1 MAVTSARRTFTATI
15 ARTNGHGFQTLEQ
28 PGTWLNLSKFDQ
40 PPLVIPP
47 AGTVVR
53 LTLDGSG
60 FVRGIEPADGADL
73 PQPQLPLGVD
83 AAARPSVTT
92 SITRLAVLKAAARL
106 LAGTPDASV
115 DQVLEVADTFERWV
129 ERVG

>member
-1 MAVTSARRTFTATI
+1 MAATSAKRTFTATI

-40 PPLVIPP
+40 PPLAIPP
-47 AGTVVR
+47 TGTVVR

-60 FVRGIEPADGADL
+60 FVRGIEPQEGADA
-73 PQPQLPLGVD
+73 PQPPLPLLGD

-92 SITRLAVLKAAARL
+92 STTRLAVLKAAARL
-106 LAGTPDASV
+106 LAGKPDA
-115 DQVLEVADTFERWV
+115 TFDYVIEAAQALERWV
-129 ERVG
+129 GRVI